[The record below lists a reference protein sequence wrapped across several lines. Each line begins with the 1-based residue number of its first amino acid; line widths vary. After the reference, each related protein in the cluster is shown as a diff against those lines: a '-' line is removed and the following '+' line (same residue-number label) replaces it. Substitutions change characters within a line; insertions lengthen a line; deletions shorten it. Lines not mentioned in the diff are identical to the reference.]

1 MTRTNVQNDAMLHKL
16 VHTKLLSGSLNADL
30 NLSGAERRKALEGRV
45 LELTG
50 SAKLGKGEHSVRS
63 DEHRRAAKRVREGL
77 ADKKHE
83 RQQKE
88 LEEVCNE
95 FTCFHM
101 IDLTLL

>member
-30 NLSGAERRKALEGRV
+30 NLTGAERRKALEGRV

-50 SAKLGKGEHSVRS
+50 NAKLGKGEHLVRS
-63 DEHRRAAKRVREGL
+63 GEHRRAAKRVREGL
-77 ADKKHE
+77 ADKKQE

-88 LEEVCNE
+88 LEEVCSG
-95 FTCFHM
+95 FTYFRM
-101 IDLTLL
+101 ID